1 MTFLFCK
8 YDYQNREQTIFGLI
22 EAESAKEAAMD
33 PRVNLE
39 IVGST
44 ANGKQ
49 HLLEPKKA
57 DREIQWYLEEV
68 YPLEKRPKEL
78 E

>member
-8 YDYQNREQTIFGLI
+8 YDYSLRQQTIFGFI
-22 EAESAKEAAMD
+22 EAKSAKEAAKD

-49 HLLEPKKA
+49 HILQTKKV
-57 DREIQWYLEEV
+57 DRKIRWFLEEV
-68 YPLEKRPKEL
+68 YPLTERPKEL
-78 E
+78 A

>member
-8 YDYQNREQTIFGLI
+8 YDYSLRQQTIFGFI
-22 EAESAKEAAMD
+22 EAKSAKEAAKD

-49 HLLEPKKA
+49 HLLDSKKV
-57 DREIQWYLEEV
+57 DRDIQWYLEEV
-68 YPLEKRPKEL
+68 YPLKERPEEL
-78 E
+78 A